1 MHVAASESRE
11 SDEILRMLVE
21 KGAEIDPV
29 TIGGETPLMKA
40 LYFGRPY
47 AVKFLLEQGASV
59 TA

>member
-1 MHVAASESRE
+1 
-11 SDEILRMLVE
+11 MLVE

-40 LYFGRPY
+40 LYFGRPF

-59 TA
+59 IA